1 MKYINVKG
9 QLIDFASPKVMGI
22 LNITPDSFFEGS
34 RYQANTTETIDTV
47 GQMLLDGASFI
58 DIGGYS
64 TRPNAQFVD
73 AQEEADRVLPAIE
86 AIIKHFPEAIISI
99 DTFRANVAKKAIAAG
114 ASIINDVSGGTLDT
128 QMFETVAKHNVPYIL
143 MHSRGNPQTMSQL
156 NQYNNLT
163 LDVINELSAAMQ
175 ILREMGVKDII
186 IDPGFGFAKDT
197 LQNFELLQHLSLFEM
212 IDAPLLV
219 GVSRKSMIW
228 KFLEITPAEALN
240 GTTALNMAALMKG
253 ANILRVHDVKN
264 AVETVKLYGICT
276 ST

>member
-9 QLIDFASPKVMGI
+9 QLIDFVSPKVMGI

-73 AQEEADRVLPAIE
+73 ANEEADRVLPAIE
-86 AIIKHFPEAIISI
+86 AIIKHFPEAIVSI

-114 ASIINDVSGGTLDT
+114 ASIINDVSGGTLDA
-128 QMFETVAKHNVPYIL
+128 QMFETVAKLNVPYIL
-143 MHSRGNPQTMSQL
+143 MHSRGNSQTMSQL
-156 NQYNNLT
+156 NQYDNLT

-175 ILREMGVKDII
+175 ILRKMGVKDII

-240 GTTALNMAALMKG
+240 GTTALNMMALMKG

-264 AVETVKLYGICT
+264 AVETVKLYGICA
-276 ST
+276 SG